1 MKQIYRSRLLANHL
15 PKIAPQDALSLNGS
29 QGISANND
37 HPNRN
42 QL

>member
-1 MKQIYRSRLLANHL
+1 MKQIDRSRLLTNNPPA
-15 PKIAPQDALSLNGS
+15 IAPQDALSLNGS
-29 QGISANND
+29 QGISASND